1 MLLWEINTYFTALPK
16 RAFYIIKEVFYNM
29 ATKTLNTRIQSRIDT
44 YENWMKSELI
54 LLKGEIAICTI
65 PTGTSDSGSANLPS
79 TMLRIG
85 DGVHKF
91 SELPWFQAI
100 AADIYPW
107 AKAAVPAIPVENIT
121 GLDDHISK
129 VAVDSDTQ
137 YTLIKG
143 DNDYT
148 YKLMSKAKGAE
159 NFTTEVATLTIPN
172 PTSNINALK
181 ALVGD
186 VAVATQISNAIAALK
201 LSETYEAKGA
211 AAAVQTALLGDAA
224 EAYNTLG
231 KLEDAVI
238 AAKASADEKTTM
250 AAVEAKNYATKT
262 EAQGYATAVVG
273 EDTDNAEKATVKGA
287 KAYAKDLNDTTNTR
301 VEALETAIG
310 EGGSVSSQIDAKIA
324 NLDVAEVAVGT
335 GEIIEKISETD
346 GKISVSKRA
355 LVASDIPTIEQ
366 SQVNGLGAALAAK
379 QDTLAFQNDN
389 YDKTTNKAITKS
401 DLDAAV
407 AGLTGI
413 THFKGVVEN
422 LPASAENGDIYIKT
436 DGTEHIYV
444 KPDAATEGHFEE
456 LGDQSSHIKHGTV
469 VDSDIAANAAIAQS
483 KIAGLTDALNAKA
496 NSADLG
502 TMASETAADYIKKT
516 DAPGYADILTA
527 TVAGTTYE
535 TKTDASAK
543 LNEAKTYTTTELG
556 KLNLTEVSAGE
567 GKIISKISQV
577 NGKVSAETRDLV
589 AADIPTIEQ
598 SQVNGL
604 DTALAAKA
612 NDADLAAIA
621 KSGNVND
628 LQQTEGDTLIIF
640 GGTSTLVI

>member
-1 MLLWEINTYFTALPK
+1 
-16 RAFYIIKEVFYNM
+16 M
-29 ATKTLNTRIQSRIDT
+29 ATKILNTRILTRIDT
-44 YENWMKSELI
+44 LENWLKSSII
-54 LLKGEIAICTI
+54 LKKGEMAIATV
-65 PTGTSDSGSANLPS
+65 PTGDTHGVSLSLPA
-79 TMLRIG
+79 TVIKVG
-85 DGVHKF
+85 DDVHTF
-91 SELPWFQAI
+91 AELPYLQAI
-100 AADIYPW
+100 AADVPAW
-107 AKAAVPAIPVENIT
+107 AKAAVPAIPAKNIT
-121 GLDDHISK
+121 GLADFIS
-129 VAVDSDTQ
+129 DEIQDTDTQ
-137 YTLIKG
+137 YNIVKG

-148 YKLMSKAKGAE
+148 YKLMSKAKGAK

-201 LSETYEAKGA
+201 LSETYETKGA

-238 AAKASADEKTTM
+238 AAQTSADKKTTM

-273 EDTDNAEKATVKGA
+273 MDTDNADKATVKGA
-287 KAYAKDLNDTTNTR
+287 KAYAKDLNDATNTR
-301 VEALETAIG
+301 VKALETAIG

-335 GEIIEKISETD
+335 GEIIEKISETN

-355 LVASDIPTIEQ
+355 LVAGDIPTIKQ
-366 SQVNGLGAALAAK
+366 SQVNGLSTALAAK

-407 AGLTGI
+407 AGLSGAV
-413 THFKGVVEN
+413 HFIGVKKS
-422 LPASAENGDIYIKT
+422 LPASGNNGDICIVGNK
-436 DGTEHIYV
+436 EYV
-444 KPDAATEGHFEE
+444 YSTSDNTWHE
-456 LGDQSSHIKHGTV
+456 LGDETIYAVKGQIKDV
-469 VDSDIAANAAIAQS
+469 DIAANAAIAQS
-483 KIAGLTDALNAKA
+483 KIAGLTNALATKA

-516 DAPGYADILTA
+516 DAPGYADILTT

-543 LNEAKTYTTTELG
+543 LTEAKTHTTTELG
-556 KLNLTEVSAGE
+556 KLNLTKVSAGE

-589 AADIPTIEQ
+589 AADIPTIKQ
-598 SQVNGL
+598 TQVSGL
-604 DTALAAKA
+604 GTALAAKA
-612 NDADLAAIA
+612 NNADLAAIA
-621 KSGNVND
+621 KSGSILD
-628 LQQTEGDTLIIF
+628 LQQGESDTLVLF

>member
-1 MLLWEINTYFTALPK
+1 MPI
-16 RAFYIIKEVFYNM
+16 
-29 ATKTLNTRIQSRIDT
+29 ATKILNTRILTRIDT
-44 YENWMKSELI
+44 IENWLKSSII
-54 LLKGEIAICTI
+54 LKKGEMAIATV
-65 PTGTSDSGSANLPS
+65 PAGDTHRAALRLPA
-79 TMLRIG
+79 TVVKVG
-85 DGVHKF
+85 DDVHTFAK
-91 SELPWFQAI
+91 LPYLQAI
-100 AADIYPW
+100 AADVPAW
-107 AKAAVPAIPVENIT
+107 AKTAVPAIPAENIT
-121 GLDDHISK
+121 GLADFISGEIQ
-129 VAVDSDTQ
+129 DTDTQ
-137 YTLIKG
+137 YTLVKG
-143 DNDYT
+143 DNNYT

-172 PTSNINALK
+172 PTSDINALK
-181 ALVGD
+181 TLVGD

-238 AAKASADEKTTM
+238 AAQASADEKTTM

-273 EDTDNAEKATVKGA
+273 EDTDGTDKNTVKGA
-287 KAYAKDLNDTTNTR
+287 KAYAKGLNDATNTR
-301 VEALETAIG
+301 VKALETAIG
-310 EGGSVSSQIDAKIA
+310 EGGSIGSQIDAKIA

-355 LVASDIPTIEQ
+355 LVAGDIPTIEQ
-366 SQVNGLGAALAAK
+366 SQVNGLGTALAAK
-379 QDTLAFQNDN
+379 QDTLVFQNDN

-407 AGLTGI
+407 AGLSGAV
-413 THFKGVVEN
+413 HFIGVKES
-422 LPASAENGDIYIKT
+422 LPANGNNGDICIVGNK
-436 DGTEHIYV
+436 EYV
-444 KPDAATEGHFEE
+444 YSTSDSQWHE
-456 LGDQSSHIKHGTV
+456 LGDETIYAVKGQIKD
-469 VDSDIAANAAIAQS
+469 VDIVADAAIAQS

-502 TMASETAADYIKKT
+502 TMASEAAADYIKKT

-535 TKTDASAK
+535 TKADATAK
-543 LNEAKTYTTTELG
+543 LTEAKTHTTTELG

-567 GKIISKISQV
+567 GKIISKISQA

-604 DTALAAKA
+604 GTALAAKA

-621 KSGNVND
+621 KSGSILD
-628 LQQTEGDTLIIF
+628 LQQGENDTLVLF

>member
-1 MLLWEINTYFTALPK
+1 
-16 RAFYIIKEVFYNM
+16 M
-29 ATKTLNTRIQSRIDT
+29 ATKILNTRILTRIDT
-44 YENWMKSELI
+44 LENWLKSSII
-54 LLKGEIAICTI
+54 LKKGEMAIATV
-65 PTGTSDSGSANLPS
+65 PTGDTHGVSLSLPA
-79 TMLRIG
+79 TVIKVG
-85 DGVHKF
+85 DDVHTF
-91 SELPWFQAI
+91 AELPYLQAI
-100 AADIYPW
+100 AADVPAW
-107 AKAAVPAIPVENIT
+107 AKAAVPAIPAENIT
-121 GLDDHISK
+121 GLADFISGEIQ
-129 VAVDSDTQ
+129 DTDTQ
-137 YTLIKG
+137 YNIVKG
-143 DNDYT
+143 DNDYI

-172 PTSNINALK
+172 PTSDINTLK

-238 AAKASADEKTTM
+238 AAQASADEKTTM

-273 EDTDNAEKATVKGA
+273 EDTDGADKATVKGA
-287 KAYAKDLNDTTNTR
+287 KAYAKGLNDATNTR

-310 EGGSVSSQIDAKIA
+310 EGGSVGSQIDAKIA

-355 LVASDIPTIEQ
+355 LVAGDIPTIEQ
-366 SQVNGLGAALAAK
+366 SQVNGLAGALAAK

-389 YDKTTNKAITKS
+389 YDKITNKAITKS

-407 AGLTGI
+407 AGLSGAV
-413 THFKGVVEN
+413 HFIGVKES
-422 LPASAENGDIYIKT
+422 LPTSGNNGAICIVGNK
-436 DGTEHIYV
+436 EYV
-444 KPDAATEGHFEE
+444 YSTSDSKWHE
-456 LGDQSSHIKHGTV
+456 LGDETIYAVKGQIKDV
-469 VDSDIAANAAIAQS
+469 DIASDAAIAQS

-535 TKTDASAK
+535 TKADASAK
-543 LNEAKTYTTTELG
+543 LTEAKTHTTTELG
-556 KLNLTEVSAGE
+556 KLTLAEVSAGE
-567 GKIISKISQV
+567 GQIISKISQA
-577 NGKVSAETRDLV
+577 NGKVSAETRALV

-598 SQVNGL
+598 TQVNGL
-604 DTALAAKA
+604 GTALAAKA

-621 KSGNVND
+621 KSGSVMD
-628 LQQTEGDTLIIF
+628 LQQSDSDTLILF
-640 GGTSTLVI
+640 GGTSVLVV

>member
-1 MLLWEINTYFTALPK
+1 
-16 RAFYIIKEVFYNM
+16 M
-29 ATKTLNTRIQSRIDT
+29 ATKILNTRILTRIDT
-44 YENWMKSELI
+44 LENWLKSSII
-54 LLKGEIAICTI
+54 LKKGEMAIATV
-65 PTGTSDSGSANLPS
+65 PTGDTNGASLSLPA
-79 TMLRIG
+79 TLIKIG
-85 DGVHKF
+85 NNVNTF
-91 SELPWFQAI
+91 AELPYLQAI
-100 AADIYPW
+100 AADVPAW
-107 AKAAVPAIPVENIT
+107 AKAAVPAIPAENIT
-121 GLDDHISK
+121 GLADFISGEIQ
-129 VAVDSDTQ
+129 DTDTQ

-172 PTSNINALK
+172 PTSDINSLK

-273 EDTDNAEKATVKGA
+273 EDTDGADKATVKGA
-287 KAYAKDLNDTTNTR
+287 KAYAKGLNEAINTR
-301 VEALETAIG
+301 VESLETAIG
-310 EGGSVSSQIDAKIA
+310 EGGSVGSQIDAKIA
-324 NLDVAEVAVGT
+324 NLDVAEVAVGA

-355 LVASDIPTIEQ
+355 LTASDIPTIEQ
-366 SQVNGLGAALAAK
+366 SQVNGLGTALAAK

-407 AGLTGI
+407 AGLAGAV
-413 THFKGVVEN
+413 HFIGVKES
-422 LPASAENGDIYIKT
+422 LPASGNNGDICIVGNK
-436 DGTEHIYV
+436 EYV
-444 KPDAATEGHFEE
+444 YSTSDNTWRE
-456 LGDQSSHIKHGTV
+456 LGDETIYAVKGQIKDV
-469 VDSDIAANAAIAQS
+469 DIAADAAIAQS

-496 NSADLG
+496 NSDDLG

-535 TKTDASAK
+535 TKADASAK
-543 LNEAKTYTTTELG
+543 LNDAKTHTTTELG
-556 KLNLTEVSAGE
+556 KLTLTEVAASE

-604 DTALAAKA
+604 GAALAAKA
-612 NDADLAAIA
+612 NDADISAIG
-621 KSGNVND
+621 KSGSITDV
-628 LQQTEGDTLIIF
+628 LQPEGDVLILF

>member
-1 MLLWEINTYFTALPK
+1 
-16 RAFYIIKEVFYNM
+16 M
-29 ATKTLNTRIQSRIDT
+29 ATKTLNTRILLRYDSYD
-44 YENWMKSELI
+44 NWLTSTIVLKQGEAAICSVPTGKTVNGVTTPPAV
-54 LLKGEIAICTI
+54 LLKV
-65 PTGTSDSGSANLPS
+65 
-79 TMLRIG
+79 G
-85 DGVHKF
+85 DGVHTFKD
-91 SELPWFQAI
+91 LPWLQAV
-100 AADIYPW
+100 ASDVHAW

-121 GLDDHISK
+121 GLDDHIST
-129 VAVDSDTQ
+129 VVVDSDTQ
-137 YTLIKG
+137 YNIVKG

-172 PTSNINALK
+172 PTSDINTLK

-201 LSETYEAKGA
+201 LSETYESKGA

-273 EDTDNAEKATVKGA
+273 MDTDDAEKATVKGA
-287 KAYAKDLNDTTNTR
+287 KAYAKDLNDATNTR

-355 LVASDIPTIEQ
+355 LVAGDIPTIEQ
-366 SQVNGLGAALAAK
+366 SQVNGLGTALAAK

-407 AGLTGI
+407 AGLTGV

-502 TMASETAADYIKKT
+502 SMASETAADYIKKT

-527 TVAGTTYE
+527 TVASTTYE
-535 TKTDASAK
+535 TKADATAK
-543 LNEAKTYTTTELG
+543 LTEAKTHTTTELG
-556 KLNLTEVSAGE
+556 KLNLTEVTAGE

-598 SQVNGL
+598 TQVNGL
-604 DTALAAKA
+604 GTALAAKA

-628 LQQTEGDTLIIF
+628 LQQNDSDTLILF

>member
-1 MLLWEINTYFTALPK
+1 
-16 RAFYIIKEVFYNM
+16 M

-79 TMLRIG
+79 TMLRVG
-85 DGVHKF
+85 DGAHKF

-100 AADIYPW
+100 GADIYPW
-107 AKAAVPAIPVENIT
+107 AKAANKPTYTYEEIE
-121 GLDDHISK
+121 GLDDHIST
-129 VAVDSDTQ
+129 VAVDTDTQ
-137 YTLIKG
+137 FTLVKG
-143 DNDYT
+143 DDDYT

-172 PTSNINALK
+172 PTSDINALK
-181 ALVGD
+181 TLVGD

-201 LSETYEAKGA
+201 LSDTYEAKGSA
-211 AAAVQTALLGDAA
+211 NAVKTALLGDAA

-238 AAKASADEKTTM
+238 AAQTAADEKTTM
-250 AAVEAKNYATKT
+250 AAVEAKDYATKT

-273 EDTDNAEKATVKGA
+273 VAADTADKDTVKGA
-287 KAYAKDLNDTTNTR
+287 KAYAKGLNDATNTR
-301 VEALETAIG
+301 VEVLETAIG
-310 EGGSVSSQIDAKIA
+310 EGGSVGSQIDAKIGE
-324 NLDVAEVAVGT
+324 LDFAEVAVGT

-355 LVASDIPTIEQ
+355 LVAGDIPTIEQ
-366 SQVNGLGAALAAK
+366 SQVNGLGTALAAK

-407 AGLTGI
+407 AGLSGAV
-413 THFKGVVEN
+413 HFIGVKES
-422 LPASAENGDIYIKT
+422 LPTSGNNGDICIVGNK
-436 DGTEHIYV
+436 EYV
-444 KPDAATEGHFEE
+444 YSTSDSKWHE
-456 LGDQSSHIKHGTV
+456 LGDETIYAVKGQIVDADIKA
-469 VDSDIAANAAIAQS
+469 DAAIAQS
-483 KIAGLTDALNAKA
+483 KIAGLTDALGAKA

-502 TMASETAADYIKKT
+502 SMATETATNYIKKT
-516 DAPGYADILTA
+516 EAPGYADILTA

-535 TKTDASAK
+535 TKEDAAAK
-543 LNEAKTYTTTELG
+543 LTEAKGHTTTELG
-556 KLNLTEVSAGE
+556 KLTLAEVVADE
-567 GKIISKISQV
+567 GKIISKISQA

-604 DTALAAKA
+604 GTALAAKA

-621 KSGNVND
+621 KSGSVMD
-628 LQQTEGDTLIIF
+628 LQQGESDVLVLF

>member
-1 MLLWEINTYFTALPK
+1 
-16 RAFYIIKEVFYNM
+16 M
-29 ATKTLNTRIQSRIDT
+29 ATKTLNTRILLRYDS
-44 YENWMKSELI
+44 YENWLTSTI
-54 LLKGEIAICTI
+54 VLKQGEMAICSV
-65 PTGTSDSGSANLPS
+65 PSGKTVDGVTAPPAVLAK
-79 TMLRIG
+79 IG
-85 DGVHKF
+85 DNVHTFKD
-91 SELPWFQAI
+91 LPWLQAVSS
-100 AADIYPW
+100 DIYAW
-107 AKAAVPAIPVENIT
+107 AKSPNKPKYTYNEIE
-121 GLDDHISK
+121 GLDDHIST

-137 YTLIKG
+137 YNIVKG

-172 PTSNINALK
+172 PTSDINSLK

-287 KAYAKDLNDTTNTR
+287 KAYAKDLNDATNTR

-366 SQVNGLGAALAAK
+366 SQVNGLGTALAAK

-407 AGLTGI
+407 AGLSGAV
-413 THFKGVVEN
+413 HFIGVKES
-422 LPASAENGDIYIKT
+422 LPASGNNGDICIVGNK
-436 DGTEHIYV
+436 EYV
-444 KPDAATEGHFEE
+444 YSTSDNTWHE
-456 LGDQSSHIKHGTV
+456 LGDETIYAVKGQIKDV
-469 VDSDIAANAAIAQS
+469 DIAADAAIAQS
-483 KIAGLTDALNAKA
+483 KIAGLTDALAAKA

-502 TMASETAADYIKKT
+502 TMAAETAADYIKKT

-535 TKTDASAK
+535 TKADASAK
-543 LNEAKTYTTTELG
+543 LTEAKTHTTTELG
-556 KLNLTEVSAGE
+556 KLNLTEVAAGE

-598 SQVNGL
+598 AQVNGL
-604 DTALAAKA
+604 GTALAAKA
-612 NDADLAAIA
+612 NDADISAIG
-621 KSGNVND
+621 KSGSITDV
-628 LQQTEGDTLIIF
+628 LQPEGDVLVLF
-640 GGTSTLVI
+640 GGTSVLVV

>member
-1 MLLWEINTYFTALPK
+1 
-16 RAFYIIKEVFYNM
+16 M
-29 ATKTLNTRIQSRIDT
+29 ATKTLNTRILLRYDSYD
-44 YENWMKSELI
+44 NWLTSTIVLKQGEAAICSVPTGKTVDGVTTPPAV
-54 LLKGEIAICTI
+54 LLKV
-65 PTGTSDSGSANLPS
+65 
-79 TMLRIG
+79 G
-85 DGVHKF
+85 DGVHTFKD
-91 SELPWFQAI
+91 LPWLQAV
-100 AADIYPW
+100 ASDVHAW

-121 GLDDHISK
+121 GLDEHIGTI
-129 VAVDSDTQ
+129 AVDSDTQ
-137 YTLIKG
+137 YNIVKG

-172 PTSNINALK
+172 PTSDINSLK

-238 AAKASADEKTTM
+238 AAQASANEKTTM

-273 EDTDNAEKATVKGA
+273 EDTDGVDKATVKGA
-287 KAYAKDLNDTTNTR
+287 KAYAKDLNDATNTR

-324 NLDVAEVAVGT
+324 ALDVAEVAVGT

-355 LVASDIPTIEQ
+355 LVAGDIPTIEQ
-366 SQVNGLGAALAAK
+366 SQVNGLGTALAAK

-407 AGLTGI
+407 AGLTGV

-527 TVAGTTYE
+527 TVASTTYE
-535 TKTDASAK
+535 TKADASAK
-543 LNEAKTYTTTELG
+543 LTEAKTHTTTELG
-556 KLNLTEVSAGE
+556 KLTLTEVAAGE

-598 SQVNGL
+598 AQVNGL
-604 DTALAAKA
+604 GTALAAKA

-621 KSGNVND
+621 KSGSVMD
-628 LQQTEGDTLIIF
+628 LQQGDSDTLVLF

>member
-1 MLLWEINTYFTALPK
+1 
-16 RAFYIIKEVFYNM
+16 M
-29 ATKTLNTRIQSRIDT
+29 ATKTLNTRILLRYDS
-44 YENWMKSELI
+44 YENWLTSTI
-54 LLKGEIAICTI
+54 VLKQGEMAICSV
-65 PTGTSDSGSANLPS
+65 PSGKTVDGVTAPPAVLAK
-79 TMLRIG
+79 IG
-85 DGVHKF
+85 DNVHTFKD
-91 SELPWFQAI
+91 LPWLQAV
-100 AADIYPW
+100 ASDVHAW

-121 GLDDHISK
+121 GLDEHIGTI
-129 VAVDSDTQ
+129 AVDSDTQ
-137 YTLIKG
+137 YNIVKG

-172 PTSNINALK
+172 PTSDINSLK

-238 AAKASADEKTTM
+238 AAQASADEKTTM

-287 KAYAKDLNDTTNTR
+287 KAYAKDLNDAINTR
-301 VEALETAIG
+301 VESLETAIG
-310 EGGSVSSQIDAKIA
+310 EGGSIGSQIDAKIA

-355 LVASDIPTIEQ
+355 LVAGDIPTIEQ
-366 SQVNGLGAALAAK
+366 SQVNGLGTALAAK

-407 AGLTGI
+407 AGLSGAV
-413 THFKGVVEN
+413 HFIGVKES
-422 LPASAENGDIYIKT
+422 LPTSGNNGDICIVGNK
-436 DGTEHIYV
+436 EYV
-444 KPDAATEGHFEE
+444 YSTSDSQWHE
-456 LGDQSSHIKHGTV
+456 LGDETIYAVKGQIK
-469 VDSDIAANAAIAQS
+469 DADIAADAAIAQS

-535 TKTDASAK
+535 TKADASAK
-543 LNEAKTYTTTELG
+543 LTEAKTHTTTELG

-577 NGKVSAETRDLV
+577 NGKVSAETRNLV

-604 DTALAAKA
+604 GTALAAKA

-621 KSGNVND
+621 KSGSILD
-628 LQQTEGDTLIIF
+628 LQQGESDTLILF

>member
-1 MLLWEINTYFTALPK
+1 
-16 RAFYIIKEVFYNM
+16 M
-29 ATKTLNTRIQSRIDT
+29 ATKTLNTRILLRYDS
-44 YENWMKSELI
+44 YENWLTSTVV
-54 LLKGEIAICTI
+54 LKQGEMAICSV
-65 PTGTSDSGSANLPS
+65 PSGKTVDGVTAPPAVLAK
-79 TMLRIG
+79 IG
-85 DGVHKF
+85 DNVHTFKD
-91 SELPWFQAI
+91 LPWLQAV
-100 AADIYPW
+100 ASDVHAW
-107 AKAAVPAIPVENIT
+107 AKAAVPAIPAENIT
-121 GLDDHISK
+121 GLADFISGEIQ
-129 VAVDSDTQ
+129 DTDTQ
-137 YTLIKG
+137 YTLVKG
-143 DNDYT
+143 DDDYT

-172 PTSNINALK
+172 PTSDINSLK

-238 AAKASADEKTTM
+238 AAKAAADEKTTM

-273 EDTDNAEKATVKGA
+273 EDTDNADKNTVKGA
-287 KAYAKDLNDTTNTR
+287 KAYAKGLNEATNTR

-324 NLDVAEVAVGT
+324 NLDVAEVAVDT

-355 LVASDIPTIEQ
+355 LVAGDIPTIEQ
-366 SQVNGLGAALAAK
+366 SQVNGLGTALAAK

-407 AGLTGI
+407 AGLTGV

-444 KPDAATEGHFEE
+444 KPNAETEGHFEE

-502 TMASETAADYIKKT
+502 TMASEAAADYIKKT

-527 TVAGTTYE
+527 TVASTTYE
-535 TKTDASAK
+535 TKADASAK
-543 LNEAKTYTTTELG
+543 LNEAKTHTTTELG

-567 GKIISKISQV
+567 GKIISKISQA

-604 DTALAAKA
+604 GTALAAKA

-621 KSGNVND
+621 KSGSILD
-628 LQQTEGDTLIIF
+628 LQQGDSDVLILF

>member
-1 MLLWEINTYFTALPK
+1 
-16 RAFYIIKEVFYNM
+16 M
-29 ATKTLNTRIQSRIDT
+29 ATKILNTRILTRIDT
-44 YENWMKSELI
+44 LENWLKSSII
-54 LLKGEIAICTI
+54 LKKGEMAIATV
-65 PTGTSDSGSANLPS
+65 PTGDTHGVSLSLPA
-79 TMLRIG
+79 TVIKVG
-85 DGVHKF
+85 DDVHTF
-91 SELPWFQAI
+91 AELPYLQAI
-100 AADIYPW
+100 AADVPAW
-107 AKAAVPAIPVENIT
+107 AKAAVPAIPAENIT
-121 GLDDHISK
+121 GLADFISGEIQ
-129 VAVDSDTQ
+129 DTDTQ
-137 YTLIKG
+137 YNIVKG

-172 PTSNINALK
+172 PTSDINSLK

-201 LSETYEAKGA
+201 LSETYETKGA

-231 KLEDAVI
+231 KLEDAVL
-238 AAKASADEKTTM
+238 AAQASADEKTTM

-273 EDTDNAEKATVKGA
+273 EDTDNADKNTVKGA
-287 KAYAKDLNDTTNTR
+287 KAYAKGLNDATNTR

-355 LVASDIPTIEQ
+355 LTAGDIPTIEQ
-366 SQVNGLGAALAAK
+366 SQVNGLSTALAAK

-407 AGLTGI
+407 AGLSGAV
-413 THFKGVVEN
+413 HFIGVKES
-422 LPASAENGDIYIKT
+422 LPASSNNGDICIVGNK
-436 DGTEHIYV
+436 EYV
-444 KPDAATEGHFEE
+444 YSTSDNTWHE
-456 LGDQSSHIKHGTV
+456 LGDETIYAVKGQIKDV
-469 VDSDIAANAAIAQS
+469 DIAADAAIAQS
-483 KIAGLTDALNAKA
+483 KIAGLTDALAAKA

-502 TMASETAADYIKKT
+502 TMASEAAADYIKKT

-535 TKTDASAK
+535 TKADASAK
-543 LNEAKTYTTTELG
+543 LNDAKTHTTTELG
-556 KLNLTEVSAGE
+556 KLNLTEVAAGE

-598 SQVNGL
+598 AQVNGL
-604 DTALAAKA
+604 GTALAAKA

-621 KSGNVND
+621 KSGSILD
-628 LQQTEGDTLIIF
+628 LQQGESDTLILF

>member
-1 MLLWEINTYFTALPK
+1 
-16 RAFYIIKEVFYNM
+16 M
-29 ATKTLNTRIQSRIDT
+29 ATKILNTRILLRYDS
-44 YENWMKSELI
+44 YENWLTSTIVLKQGEAAICSVPTGKTVDGVATPPAV
-54 LLKGEIAICTI
+54 LLKV
-65 PTGTSDSGSANLPS
+65 
-79 TMLRIG
+79 G
-85 DGVHKF
+85 DGVHTFKD
-91 SELPWFQAI
+91 LPWLQAV
-100 AADIYPW
+100 ASDVHAW
-107 AKAAVPAIPVENIT
+107 AKAAVPAIPAENIT
-121 GLDDHISK
+121 GLADFIS
-129 VAVDSDTQ
+129 AEIQDTDTQ
-137 YTLIKG
+137 YNIVKG

-172 PTSNINALK
+172 PTSDINSLK
-181 ALVGD
+181 ALVGN

-238 AAKASADEKTTM
+238 AAQASADEKTTM

-273 EDTDNAEKATVKGA
+273 EDTDGVDKATVKGT
-287 KAYAKDLNDTTNTR
+287 KAYAKDLNDATNTR

-310 EGGSVSSQIDAKIA
+310 EGGSVGSQIDAKIA

-407 AGLTGI
+407 AGLTGV

-535 TKTDASAK
+535 TKADATAK
-543 LNEAKTYTTTELG
+543 LTEAKTHTTTELG
-556 KLNLTEVSAGE
+556 KLTLTEVAAGE

-598 SQVNGL
+598 AQVNGL
-604 DTALAAKA
+604 GTALAAKA
-612 NDADLAAIA
+612 NDADISAIG
-621 KSGNVND
+621 KSGSITDV
-628 LQQTEGDTLIIF
+628 LQPEGDVLILF

>member
-1 MLLWEINTYFTALPK
+1 
-16 RAFYIIKEVFYNM
+16 M
-29 ATKTLNTRIQSRIDT
+29 ATKTLNARILLRYDS
-44 YENWMKSELI
+44 YENWLTSTI
-54 LLKGEIAICTI
+54 VLKQGEMAICSV
-65 PTGTSDSGSANLPS
+65 PSGKTVDGVTAPPAVLAK
-79 TMLRIG
+79 IG
-85 DGVHKF
+85 DNVHTFKD
-91 SELPWFQAI
+91 LPWLQAVSS
-100 AADIYPW
+100 DIYAW
-107 AKAAVPAIPVENIT
+107 AKSPNKPSYSYNEIE
-121 GLDDHISK
+121 GLDDHISTI
-129 VAVDSDTQ
+129 AVDSDTQ
-137 YTLIKG
+137 YNIVKG

-172 PTSNINALK
+172 PTSDINSLK

-273 EDTDNAEKATVKGA
+273 EDTDGADKATVKGA
-287 KAYAKDLNDTTNTR
+287 KAYAKGLNEAINTR
-301 VEALETAIG
+301 VGALETAIG
-310 EGGSVSSQIDAKIA
+310 EGGSVGSQIDAKIA
-324 NLDVAEVAVGT
+324 DLDVAEVAVGT

-355 LVASDIPTIEQ
+355 LTAGDIPTIEQ
-366 SQVNGLGAALAAK
+366 SQVNGLGTALAAK

-407 AGLTGI
+407 AGLSGAV
-413 THFKGVVEN
+413 HFIGVKES
-422 LPASAENGDIYIKT
+422 LPASGNNGDICIVGNK
-436 DGTEHIYV
+436 EYV
-444 KPDAATEGHFEE
+444 YSTSDNTWHE
-456 LGDQSSHIKHGTV
+456 LGDETIYAVKGQIKDV
-469 VDSDIAANAAIAQS
+469 DIAADAAIAQS
-483 KIAGLTDALNAKA
+483 KIAGLTDALAAKA

-502 TMASETAADYIKKT
+502 SMASETATDYIKKT

-535 TKTDASAK
+535 TKADASAK
-543 LNEAKTYTTTELG
+543 LTEAKTHTTTELG
-556 KLNLTEVSAGE
+556 KLNLTEVAAGE

-598 SQVNGL
+598 TQVNGL
-604 DTALAAKA
+604 GTALAAKA

-621 KSGNVND
+621 KSGSILD
-628 LQQTEGDTLIIF
+628 LQQGESDTLVLF